1 MTMRRKSLI
10 AFVVSLFSC
19 NIGFTHQCQADNVPA
34 SHSSIP
40 LRQTGGRPH
49 DSSDDFFYM
58 VCYVGNGTLY
68 LDIEDFSGMIYV
80 ELQTLD
86 GRCVHREYYYYTNP
100 YAISTSSLHGD
111 YVIKIKID
119 DSSYQGYFSI

>member
-1 MTMRRKSLI
+1 MRRKTLI

-111 YVIKIKID
+111 YVIN
-119 DSSYQGYFSI
+119 